1 MRFAA
6 GLTLALVLTL
16 PAAAEPRV
24 APVLLELYTS
34 QGCYSCPPAD
44 ELLARLRLRED
55 VVALEFH
62 VDYWNNLVYGSSG
75 NWVDVHSRPEFTAR
89 QQAYARAARLKGR
102 RGVYT
107 PQMVIGGQYAAVGS
121 DAREIAS
128 RIAQLQKSPPA
139 LVVSADV
146 RGQRLEIAVSG
157 TAPPGAALW
166 LARYDLHHAT
176 AVTGGENDGKEMH
189 NYHVVTSLEK
199 IADQAPPADMPLV
212 VDGVSLGRNQGCA
225 VFFQDARLG
234 RILGAARCTPE
245 PV

>member
-1 MRFAA
+1 MRRAA
-6 GLTLALVLTL
+6 GFTLALVLTL
-16 PAAAEPRV
+16 PVAAEPRI
-24 APVLLELYTS
+24 APVLIELFTS

-44 ELLARLRLRED
+44 ELLAHLRLRED

-62 VDYWNNLVYGSSG
+62 VDYWNNLVYGNSG

-89 QQAYARAARLKGR
+89 QQAYARTARLKGR

-121 DAREIAS
+121 DAREVTR
-128 RIAQLQKSPPA
+128 RIAQLQKSPP
-139 LVVSADV
+139 LLTVRADI
-146 RGQRLEIAVSG
+146 RDRRLEVAVSG
-157 TAPPGAALW
+157 SAPPGTALW

-176 AVTGGENDGKEMH
+176 AVSGGENDGKEMH

-199 IADQAPPADMPLV
+199 IADHAPPGNTPV
-212 VDGVSLGRNQGCA
+212 IVEGVTLGDNQGCA
-225 VFFQDARLG
+225 VFFQDAHLG

-245 PV
+245 PA